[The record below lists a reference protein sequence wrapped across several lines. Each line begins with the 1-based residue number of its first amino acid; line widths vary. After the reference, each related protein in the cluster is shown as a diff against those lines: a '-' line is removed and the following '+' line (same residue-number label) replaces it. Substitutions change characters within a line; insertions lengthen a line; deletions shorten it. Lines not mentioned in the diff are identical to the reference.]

1 MGEDNTKASYSRMF
15 KLRICY
21 SVNEQKPLNSNLQEK
36 YYRLHDLLSVHP
48 YFLPF
53 KNLYKN
59 KKKKN
64 IFSSS
69 SLLFHPLLCRH
80 SCCAAAHCTYSGN

>member
-59 KKKKN
+59 KKIHFFVKFPF
-64 IFSSS
+64 I
-69 SLLFHPLLCRH
+69 PPTIVQ
-80 SCCAAAHCTYSGN
+80 A

>member
-1 MGEDNTKASYSRMF
+1 MKELLQHFVFYEEKIHQKSMGEDDNTKASYSQMF
-15 KLRICY
+15 KLRICC
-21 SVNEQKPLNSNLQEK
+21 SVNEQKPFNSNLQEK

-59 KKKKN
+59 
-64 IFSSS
+64 
-69 SLLFHPLLCRH
+69 
-80 SCCAAAHCTYSGN
+80 